1 METLYLFPKPV
12 NFVYPQDGSLHLCRF
27 PRIKNRAFCLKPLER
42 GVKADYNLIPLIN
55 TDAESSK
62 LHSINS
68 MTRCNLSEECKV

>member
-42 GVKADYNLIPLIN
+42 GVKADYNLIPLKGAG
-55 TDAESSK
+55 DRWYPCYYGLQK
-62 LHSINS
+62 
-68 MTRCNLSEECKV
+68 RG